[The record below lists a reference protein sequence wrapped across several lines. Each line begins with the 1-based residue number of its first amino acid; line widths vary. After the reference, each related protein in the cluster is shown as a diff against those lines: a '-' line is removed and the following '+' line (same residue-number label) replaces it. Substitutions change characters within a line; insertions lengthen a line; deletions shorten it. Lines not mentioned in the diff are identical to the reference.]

1 MSLLFLEAMGVKHPI
16 VQSPMAGGATTSAL
30 VSAVSHAGALGSL
43 AGSALSPEELVN
55 TSRAI
60 RERTEC
66 PFAINL
72 FIQEEPAPSP
82 DSVTHAL
89 RLLKPLYDELE
100 LDPVLPARWCQPF
113 EQQFEMLLDIRPSVA
128 SFTFG
133 ILSIEQVEA
142 LKACDIRVVG
152 TATHPDEVI
161 AWSRLGV
168 DAISLQ
174 GKEAGGHRGTFLGR
188 CEDALWPVD
197 SLLSA
202 AKKITRTPLIA
213 AGGIMTAADVRHCLA
228 SGAEAAQLGTAFL
241 TTHESGIPPAYKQ
254 ALMNARRMPEFT
266 RGFSGRLAKG
276 LPNHAFR
283 FLQKIAEQ
291 VPDYPV
297 QNTLTAALRAQG
309 KRLGNAEYLSL
320 WAGDG
325 VNHVRDIS
333 VRQLIEEL
341 VGD

>member
-1 MSLLFLEAMGVKHPI
+1 MALSFLESLGVIHAI
-16 VQSPMAGGATTSAL
+16 VQSPMAGGATTPAL
-30 VSAVSHAGALGSL
+30 VSAVSNAGALGSL
-43 AGSALSPEELVN
+43 AGSSLSPEEIVN

-60 RERTEC
+60 RALTER

-72 FIQEEPAPSP
+72 FIQEVPAPSP
-82 DSVTHAL
+82 DTVAHAI
-89 RLLKPLYDELE
+89 RLLQPLYDELA
-100 LDPVLPARWCQPF
+100 LAPPLPARWCQPF
-113 EQQFEMLLDIRPSVA
+113 EQQFEAVLDSRPSVA

-174 GKEAGGHRGTFLGR
+174 GKEAGGHRGTFSGR
-188 CEDALWPVD
+188 CEDALWPLD
-197 SLLSA
+197 ALLSA
-202 AKKITRTPLIA
+202 AKQITTTPLIV
-213 AGGIMTAADVRHCLA
+213 AGGIMTAADIQHYLA
-228 SGAEAAQLGTAFL
+228 LGAEAAQLGTAFL

-254 ALMNARRMPEFT
+254 ALMNAQCAPEFT

-283 FLQKIAEQ
+283 FLQKIAQQ

-297 QNTLTAALRAQG
+297 QNALTAALRAQG

-325 VNHVRDIS
+325 VHRVRDIS
-333 VRQLIEEL
+333 VRELIEEL
-341 VGD
+341 TGD

>member
-1 MSLLFLEAMGVKHPI
+1 MSLPFLEAMGVKHPI
-16 VQSPMAGGATTSAL
+16 VQSPMAGGATTPAL
-30 VSAVSHAGALGSL
+30 VSAVSNAGALGSL
-43 AGSALSPEELVN
+43 AGSSLSPEEIVDA
-55 TSRAI
+55 SRAI
-60 RERTEC
+60 RTRTEH

-72 FIQEEPAPSP
+72 FIQDVPTPSH
-82 DSVTHAL
+82 DSVTRAL

-100 LDPVLPARWCQPF
+100 LDPPMPVRWCQPF
-113 EQQFEMLLDIRPSVA
+113 ERQFEALLDICPSVA

-142 LKACDIRVVG
+142 LKVRNIRVVG

-174 GKEAGGHRGTFLGR
+174 GKEAGGHRGTFLGA
-188 CEDALWPVD
+188 CEDALWSID

-202 AKKITRTPLIA
+202 AKQITETPLIV
-213 AGGIMTAADVRHCLA
+213 AGGIMTSADVQHYLA
-228 SGAEAAQLGTAFL
+228 LGADAAQLGTAFL
-241 TTHESGIPPAYKQ
+241 TTHESGIPHAYKR
-254 ALMNARRMPEFT
+254 ALINTQHSPDFT

-283 FLQKIAEQ
+283 FLKKIEKQ

-297 QNTLTAALRAQG
+297 QNALTAPLRAQG
-309 KRLGNAEYLSL
+309 KQLGNAEYLSL

-325 VNHVRDIS
+325 VHQVRTIS
-333 VRQLIEEL
+333 ASQLIEAL
-341 VGD
+341 TGN